1 MANVFCAD
9 QMKLPFGEN
18 INEFQ
23 SPSEFNRFVQW
34 MAEET
39 KTVNAE
45 YLTAQ
50 KPHLEEIF

>member
-1 MANVFCAD
+1 
-9 QMKLPFGEN
+9 MKLPFGEN